1 MTRLDS
7 APNLKLYYLV
17 LVNEPMDE
25 MKLQVLWVDDQPKD
39 EFLNEAFE
47 YGLDIT
53 VTTCVNDGI
62 TALKDTSKS
71 WDAIILDANCKI
83 TGDEQEQ
90 PTLKA
95 LQNAIKELLRQRTS
109 LPWFVYTGGDYEGVE
124 HLEFMI
130 HKRDY
135 DDRLYYEK
143 PKHRYEL
150 YDNIKKAVSKSEVY
164 AVKQKYSSVCSFY
177 KDSDLVEL
185 LLEYENN
192 KETFRTDTSVP
203 NRVRKIIEWIMRYF
217 ESVGLLTFSFTGTNI
232 STCSRFVCE
241 LRQLVPVHV
250 IRSLHFCV
258 DVCNNGSH
266 DLEVA
271 SLISGD
277 EAPFLNNSILM
288 NLLNIL
294 HWCPNLMKYEKDELK
309 KKVENCLEINRIE
322 KESRKKSK

>member
-25 MKLQVLWVDDQPKD
+25 MKLNVLWVDDQPKD

-62 TALKDTSKS
+62 VALKDTSKS

-95 LQNAIKELLRQRTS
+95 LQKAIKELLRQRTS

-150 YDNIKKAVSKSEVY
+150 YENIKKAVSKSEVF

-177 KDSDLVEL
+177 KDNDLVEL

-192 KETFRTDTSVP
+192 KETFKTDTSVP
-203 NRVRKIIEWIMRYF
+203 NKVRKIIEWIMRYF
-217 ESVGLLTFSFTGTNI
+217 EAVGLLNIPFTGSNI
-232 STCSRFVCE
+232 SNCSKNISE
-241 LRQLVPVHV
+241 LRQLVPAHV

-258 DVCNNGSH
+258 EICNQGSH
-266 DLEVA
+266 ASEVSA
-271 SLISGD
+271 YIAGD
-277 EAPFLNNSILM
+277 EAPYLNDSILM
-288 NLLNIL
+288 SLLNIL
-294 HWCPNLMKYEKDELK
+294 HWCPSLMKYEKDELK

-322 KESRKKSK
+322 KENRKKSK